1 MSKRPK
7 NLDLNQLAKRIVDE
21 AIGDEP
27 ILVSPDEEAKSA
39 AQEKRRINGLKGGK
53 ARANKLTAEQ
63 RSEIARLAASTRWH
77 KVD

>member
-1 MSKRPK
+1 M
-7 NLDLNQLAKRIVDE
+7 DLNQLAKRIVDE

-27 ILVSPDEEAKSA
+27 IAIMPEEENKA
-39 AQEKRRINGLKGGK
+39 AQEKKRLDGLKGGK
-53 ARANKLTAEQ
+53 ARAKKLTAEQ

>member
-7 NLDLNQLAKRIVDE
+7 NMDFNQLAKRIVDE
-21 AIGDEP
+21 ATGEEP
-27 ILVSPDEEAKSA
+27 IIISPEDENKA
-39 AQEKRRINGLKGGK
+39 AQEKKRLDGLKGGEV
-53 ARANKLTAEQ
+53 RAKRLTAEQ

>member
-27 ILVSPDEEAKSA
+27 IAISPEEEEKA
-39 AQEKRRINGLKGGK
+39 AEEKKRLNGFKGGK
-53 ARANKLTAEQ
+53 LRAQKLTAEQ
-63 RSEIARLAASTRWH
+63 RSEIASLAASTRWH

>member
-21 AIGDEP
+21 ASGEEP
-27 ILVSPDEEAKSA
+27 IEPSPEDENKAAK
-39 AQEKRRINGLKGGK
+39 EKKRLDGLKGGK
-53 ARANKLTAEQ
+53 VRAQKLTAKQ
-63 RSEIARLAASTRWH
+63 RSEIASLAASTRWH